1 MSGVNTPLRG
11 LTIGEQRKRAAA
23 LRARHM
29 TYGEI
34 AALMGVSVIRARDLC
49 SQQERIEKLGAGTVL
64 SLDLSRRAITALL
77 TGKHA
82 RQFGR
87 DFQTRLIHLE
97 DIAASYT
104 RQDFL
109 AEEFV
114 GETTCREV
122 ETWLASKQ
130 RAFRTKPDRKARQAD
145 RVPPALDVPPT
156 GAAATLQSRK
166 VPATRR
172 SRRQINSSAEAAA
185 EASARERG
193 LRVDESSGNC
203 CDGLPSGA

>member
-23 LRARHM
+23 LRARHL

-87 DFQTRLIHLE
+87 DFQTRLPHLE

-122 ETWLASKQ
+122 ETWLASKD
-130 RAFRTKPDRKARQAD
+130 RAFRTRPDTKTRQAN
-145 RVPPALDVPPT
+145 RAAPALQVPPT
-156 GAAATLQSRK
+156 EAAASLHSRK
-166 VPATRR
+166 VPANRR
-172 SRRQINSSAEAAA
+172 IRRINSSAEAGGRDA
-185 EASARERG
+185 
-193 LRVDESSGNC
+193 
-203 CDGLPSGA
+203 GA